1 LVEPHGLVSNG
12 EQAPEQVTAPTFLVA
27 NMPANYI

>member
-1 LVEPHGLVSNG
+1 LVSNG

-27 NMPANYI
+27 KMPTNYK